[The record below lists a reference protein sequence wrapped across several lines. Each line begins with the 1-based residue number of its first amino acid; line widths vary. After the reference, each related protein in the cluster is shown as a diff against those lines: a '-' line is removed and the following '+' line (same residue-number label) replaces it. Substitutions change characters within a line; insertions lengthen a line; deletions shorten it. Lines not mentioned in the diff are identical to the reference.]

1 MTAADSVAHLKVT
14 LEDVEPTVTRR
25 LIVPLKLRMD
35 RLHLTLQVVL
45 GWTNSHLHEFRAGD
59 VGWGIPDPDFGDGPL
74 DASKATLF
82 DVIGDTGVRTFDYL
96 YDFGDGW
103 EHTIRIERVGDA
115 DPEIIYPSLVDAV
128 GRCPPEDIGGPPGY
142 EEFLEAINDPEHER
156 HDELSEWF
164 GDEFDP
170 NAIDEL
176 DPQTKDQ
183 VQPGIQVGR
192 ITRTA

>member
-1 MTAADSVAHLKVT
+1 LF
-14 LEDVEPTVTRR
+14 EP
-25 LIVPLKLRMD
+25 
-35 RLHLTLQVVL
+35 
-45 GWTNSHLHEFRAGD
+45 GD
-59 VGWGIPDPDFGDGPL
+59 VDRQL
-74 DASKATLF
+74 LY
-82 DVIGDTGVRTFDYL
+82 TGVRTFDYL

-164 GDEFDP
+164 GGEFDP
-170 NAIDEL
+170 NAIDVDDIRAEL
-176 DPQTKDQ
+176 LKLANSWTRKPRTKSS
-183 VQPGIQVGR
+183 R
-192 ITRTA
+192 ASK